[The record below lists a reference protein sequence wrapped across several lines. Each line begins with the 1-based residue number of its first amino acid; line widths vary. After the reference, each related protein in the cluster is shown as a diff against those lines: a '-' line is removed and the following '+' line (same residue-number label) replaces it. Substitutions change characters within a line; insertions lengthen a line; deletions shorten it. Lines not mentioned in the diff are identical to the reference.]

1 MWGPNGGKLRPSG
14 SRAGVSRGVRQSF
27 CVAGMGDRD
36 MCMRFVEA
44 RRVCQPCCSKKQM
57 CFEQVFDQ
65 SRLEGPGAPGASEE
79 PFGEPSGEPLGR
91 PPVSLLEPSEASVI
105 SAKGSQPSDLTQ
117 VVSVIS
123 VK

>member
-1 MWGPNGGKLRPSG
+1 
-14 SRAGVSRGVRQSF
+14 
-27 CVAGMGDRD
+27 MG
-36 MCMRFVEA
+36 MRFVEA
-44 RRVCQPCCSKKQM
+44 RLSPRQDSSKKHM
-57 CFEQVFDQ
+57 CFEQVFRQ

-105 SAKGSQPSDLTQ
+105 SAKGSVSLLEPSEASVISAKGSQPSDLTQ